1 MNPRQTTRTRAM
13 DQINITPLADV
24 CLVILL
30 IFMVVTPLLV
40 PGHAVKLPEA
50 ANGGPQPEEK
60 RALILSVDASG
71 GLYLGEKHLDLQ
83 QLGDSLRGA
92 HAENPERPVRL
103 MGDAK
108 APFGEVKGALRAT
121 QGAGFRG
128 IALIIKQRSEAV
140 LSAVKSA
147 EESGAEKEVSH
158 DR

>member
-1 MNPRQTTRTRAM
+1 MKLHPPTRTRAM
-13 DQINITPLADV
+13 DQINITPLVDV

-40 PGHAVKLPEA
+40 PGHAVRLPEA

-60 RALILSVDASG
+60 SALILSVDATG
-71 GLYLGEKHLDLQ
+71 GLYLGEKRLDLQ
-83 QLGDSLRGA
+83 QLGDSLRTA
-92 HAENPERPVRL
+92 HAENPERPVRM

-128 IALIIKQRSEAV
+128 IALIIKQRSDTV
-140 LSAVKSA
+140 LSAAKLA
-147 EESGAEKEVSH
+147 ETEDRQKEVSH
-158 DR
+158 GR

>member
-1 MNPRQTTRTRAM
+1 MNPRKPTRTRAM
-13 DQINITPLADV
+13 DQINITPLVDV

-60 RALILSVDASG
+60 SALILSVDSIG
-71 GLYLGEKHLDLQ
+71 GLYLGDKHLDLQ
-83 QLGDSLRGA
+83 QLGDSLRSA
-92 HAENPERPVRL
+92 HAENPERPVRM

-121 QGAGFRG
+121 QGAGFHG
-128 IALIIKQRSEAV
+128 IALIIKQRSETV
-140 LSAVKSA
+140 LNAVKSA
-147 EESGAEKEVSH
+147 EAEGAKEEVSH
-158 DR
+158 GR